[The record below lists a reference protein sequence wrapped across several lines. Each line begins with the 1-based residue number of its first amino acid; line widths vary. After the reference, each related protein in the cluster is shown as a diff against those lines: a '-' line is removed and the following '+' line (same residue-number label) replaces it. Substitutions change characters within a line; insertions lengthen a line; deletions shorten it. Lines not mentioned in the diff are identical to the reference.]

1 MRVVRRWARV
11 AAPLVVFVFFAQL
24 AVAATKRKGPI
35 PLSIHGVWAVESKD
49 CDNPNGESRLT
60 IDGRSF
66 LFFVTA
72 YDVKRMERQRG
83 GSWRP
88 SGTRADEGE
97 AGKTRAAITVKLV
110 SPDRIKV
117 TGSGSEDQEYDR
129 CKGRSSALDG
139 MLRG

>member
-1 MRVVRRWARV
+1 M
-11 AAPLVVFVFFAQL
+11 VFVFSAHPL
-24 AVAATKRKGPI
+24 AAATKRVGPI
-35 PLSIHGVWAVESKD
+35 PPSLHGVWAVESKD
-49 CDNPNGESRLT
+49 CDNPTGESRLT

-72 YDVKRMERQRG
+72 YDVKRMEKRRD
-83 GSWRP
+83 GSWRA

-117 TGSGSEDQEYDR
+117 TGSGSEDQDYDR
-129 CKGRSSALDG
+129 CKGRTSALDG
-139 MLRG
+139 PLRG